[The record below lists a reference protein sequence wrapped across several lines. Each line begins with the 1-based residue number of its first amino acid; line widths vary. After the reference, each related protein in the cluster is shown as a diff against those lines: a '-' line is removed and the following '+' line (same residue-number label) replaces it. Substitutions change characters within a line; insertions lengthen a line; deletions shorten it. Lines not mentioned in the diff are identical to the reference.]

1 MSSEHQPVWIRLRW
15 DCYYTINKSQGL
27 KIQKTIADLHP
38 TDKVAGLAYMG
49 FIKS

>member
-1 MSSEHQPVWIRLRW
+1 MNKVKV
-15 DCYYTINKSQGL
+15 DYYYTINKSQGL